1 MSGDQYANR
10 SSRKASRMIRN
21 SFQIAA
27 IVVACSFPSMVRA
40 DDEGVQLQALLEKQS
55 PAICTV
61 KAVLKTE
68 FKAGGQSQD
77 QESKLTMQGVVVDP
91 EGIVMMSNMPFSPG
105 RAMEM
110 FGRGGEGEGFNVKA
124 TPSSIKVIFAKEDK
138 EYDAFLA
145 ATDTKLDLVFIKVE
159 GLGDRKLPF
168 VDFGTTSEL
177 AIGQPVVAISRL
189 KKGYDYAAYVQ
200 TARVIGE
207 IAKPRKAWMLQG
219 GVSELGL
226 PVFAMNGNV
235 IGVLTTVPAAGKEEG
250 NDDSMNFAMFMR
262 FFSGGGGNA
271 GGAFVVP
278 GQSIK
283 LVVEQAKQRAVTLAV
298 ERAKKKDTIPPPAG
312 VVKKPATTA
321 PPKPKPNKP

>member
-1 MSGDQYANR
+1 MI
-10 SSRKASRMIRN
+10 RMIPM
-21 SFQIAA
+21 IA
-27 IVVACSFPSMVRA
+27 ILCSLSGIARA
-40 DDEGVQLQALLEKQS
+40 DEEGAQLQSLLEKQS

-68 FKAGGQSQD
+68 YKAAGQAQD
-77 QESKLTMQGVVVDP
+77 QESKITLQGVVVDP

-110 FGRGGEGEGFNVKA
+110 FGRGGEMGDFSVKA
-124 TPSSIKVIFAKEDK
+124 TPSSLKVTFAKEDK

-168 VDFGTTSEL
+168 VDFGTGAEL
-177 AIGQPVVAISRL
+177 AIGQQVVAVARL

-200 TARVIGE
+200 TARVTGE

-226 PVFAMNGNV
+226 PVFAMNGNA

-250 NDDSMNFAMFMR
+250 GDDTMGFSMFMR
-262 FFSGGGGNA
+262 LFSGGGGIG

-283 LVVEQAKQRAVTLAV
+283 LVVEQAKQRAVTIAAD
-298 ERAKKKDTIPPPAG
+298 RAKKKEAAPTQPAPA
-312 VVKKPATTA
+312 KKPATNAA
-321 PPKPKPNKP
+321 PPTKKPGKP